1 MDLARI
7 GLQEHKVARVIHRFE
22 VPKSIPGDVR
32 SLGLIELSAEDELR
46 VEARCRGA
54 SDKRAQEM
62 AKAAIAEVNGKPV
75 NVADGSCDSAWSTMH
90 PKVRMLVSSAWLK
103 IHLASDEET
112 EAFFGSRTTSV

>member
-7 GLQEHKVARVIHRFE
+7 GLQDTKQDRVIHRFE
-22 VPKSIPGDVR
+22 VPKTIPGDVR
-32 SLGLIELSAEDELR
+32 SLGLVELTAHDELQ

-62 AKAAIAEVNGKPV
+62 AKAAIVEVNGKPV
-75 NVADGSCDSAWSTMH
+75 SVGDGSCDSAWATMH

-103 IHLASDEET
+103 LHLANEEET
-112 EAFFGSRTTSV
+112 EAFFASRTSSV